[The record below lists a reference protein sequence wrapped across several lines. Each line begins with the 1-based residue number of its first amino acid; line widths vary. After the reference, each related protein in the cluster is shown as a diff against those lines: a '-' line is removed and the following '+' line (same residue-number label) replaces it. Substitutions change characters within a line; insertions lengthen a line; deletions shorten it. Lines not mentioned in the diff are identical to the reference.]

1 MSIKLSP
8 AQALAYAQAS
18 QRIEGTRMSDEAVEL
33 ARRMLAGELTYD
45 EVRERL
51 LAAANHQADSRPK
64 RS

>member
-18 QRIEGTRMSDEAVEL
+18 QRIEGAKMSDEAVEL
-33 ARRMLAGELTYD
+33 ARKMLAGELTYD

-51 LAAANHQADSRPK
+51 LAAAKPQEDSRRK
-64 RS
+64 GS